1 MEIFIWLLFGL
12 AVGAIAKLLMPG
24 DDPGGIVLTIVIG
37 IIGSI
42 VGGGMSYLFF
52 GAREPY
58 HTAGW
63 ILSIVGAVVLL
74 VAYRVMAG
82 HRTV

>member
-1 MEIFIWLLFGL
+1 MEILVWLLFGL
-12 AVGAIAKLLMPG
+12 AIGAIAKLVMPG
-24 DDPGGIVLTIVIG
+24 GDPGGVVLTIVIG

-42 VGGGMSYLFF
+42 VGGGISYLFF

-58 HTAGW
+58 QPAGW

-74 VAYRVMAG
+74 AAFRAMDG
-82 HRTV
+82 RRTV